1 MGTVIHHTIV
11 VTSWKR
17 EALKQLRK
25 KACTVFEGLPIPK
38 VTKEVTNGYC
48 FLYIPADGSKEGWG
62 TSNHYNDAR
71 ASFIEILNQAINDG
85 TISEWY
91 EVRSGETS
99 EFMISN
105 SSLKFE
111 PDENVSESQ
120 TPTEVVKDADAPGP
134 SKAEDLTT
142 WFDETNAFHIVFNR
156 NNDSLEVLA
165 WVDDLHDDDYL
176 ELKPIYK
183 QSTLRYSHT
192 IETLSELR
200 DRDRLVH
207 SMATYMVKTVS
218 TAIREGSHGH
228 LIQSSDISWNIA
240 ESICDTLYDHY
251 LNRGRVLVRSK

>member
-25 KACTVFEGLPIPK
+25 KACTIFDGLPIPK

-71 ASFIEILNQAINDG
+71 AHFIEILNQAINDG

-99 EFMISN
+99 EFRISN

-120 TPTEVVKDADAPGP
+120 TT
-134 SKAEDLTT
+134 
-142 WFDETNAFHIVFNR
+142 
-156 NNDSLEVLA
+156 
-165 WVDDLHDDDYL
+165 
-176 ELKPIYK
+176 
-183 QSTLRYSHT
+183 
-192 IETLSELR
+192 
-200 DRDRLVH
+200 
-207 SMATYMVKTVS
+207 
-218 TAIREGSHGH
+218 
-228 LIQSSDISWNIA
+228 
-240 ESICDTLYDHY
+240 
-251 LNRGRVLVRSK
+251 